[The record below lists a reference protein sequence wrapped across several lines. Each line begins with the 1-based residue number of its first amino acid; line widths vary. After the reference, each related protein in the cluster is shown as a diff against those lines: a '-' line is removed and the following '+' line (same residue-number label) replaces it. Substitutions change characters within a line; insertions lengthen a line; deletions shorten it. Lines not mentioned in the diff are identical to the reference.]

1 MLHSTPGRPEQ
12 PPARSEGQTVVE
24 FALVAPLLFALL
36 AGMLLLAWIGFTYV
50 SVASAARMGV
60 RHLISYPTIP
70 EDTAR
75 FGSDADAEIT
85 HVITS
90 AMPGLDWARATIII
104 SPTVDIR
111 SPGIP
116 VEVQVSYPLNLPTVR
131 VPYVIREGAL
141 TLIPPLALNAV
152 ARMWL
157 E

>member
-1 MLHSTPGRPEQ
+1 MPNSDPSRPKQPSTRGK
-12 PPARSEGQTVVE
+12 GQTTTE

-36 AGMLLLAWIGFTYV
+36 AGMLLLAWIGFSYV
-50 SVASAARMGV
+50 SIASAARVGV
-60 RHLISYPTIP
+60 RHMISYPRVP

-90 AMPGLDWARATIII
+90 AMPGLDWTRATIVI
-104 SPTVDIR
+104 SPTEDAR

-131 VPYVIREGAL
+131 IPYVLTEGSF
-141 TLIPPLALNAV
+141 TLIPPLALSAD

>member
-1 MLHSTPGRPEQ
+1 MLHRTTDRSDQ
-12 PPARSEGQTVVE
+12 PSKQGEGQSAVE

-36 AGMLLLAWIGFTYV
+36 VGMLLLAWIGFTYV
-50 SVASAARMGV
+50 SVSSAARMGV
-60 RHLISYPTIP
+60 RHLISYPIVP

-75 FGSDADAEIT
+75 FGNDADAEIT

-90 AMPGLDWARATIII
+90 AMPGLDWARATIVI
-104 SPTVDIR
+104 SPTVTAR
-111 SPGIP
+111 TSEIP

-131 VPYVIREGAL
+131 VPYVIREGSF
-141 TLIPPLALNAV
+141 TLIPPLALDAV